1 MRGVERRMLD
11 RIGEEV
17 ARATSIVRYA
27 PQSHFSAHRHGG
39 GEEFLVLE
47 GVFEDQHGEY
57 PVGSYIRNPPASAHT
72 PGSTP
77 GCILFVKLW
86 QFAPED
92 RTHVRLDTGKMPFLR
107 TPDRP
112 GVELM
117 PLFQDSDEYVR
128 LKRWVPGA
136 AIPLPNPGGMEVL
149 VLEGS
154 FEEGGE
160 RFEPQSWLR
169 LPVGST
175 FGGRTGPAG
184 CKVWIKA
191 GHLRRAEPER
201 PTLSTRN
208 RSLTF
213 PSELL
218 RRRGREV
225 VRRLPSTRGS
235 SRSPARLCVTTPLR
249 TWGHGERVR
258 HLERS

>member
-1 MRGVERRMLD
+1 MNLNADFSARAAVHAARIPWVPSPMRGVERRMLD

-47 GVFEDQHGEY
+47 GVFEDEHGQY
-57 PVGSYIRNPPASAHT
+57 PVGSYIRNPPTSAHT
-72 PGSTP
+72 PGSTA

-86 QFAPED
+86 QCAPED

-128 LKRWVPGA
+128 LERWTPGA
-136 AIPLPNPGGMEVL
+136 AISVPNPGGMEVL

-169 LPVGST
+169 LPVGSALEA
-175 FGGRTGPAG
+175 RTGPAG
-184 CKVWIKA
+184 CKVWIKV
-191 GHLRRAEPER
+191 GHLARAR
-201 PTLSTRN
+201 NLSV
-208 RSLTF
+208 
-213 PSELL
+213 P
-218 RRRGREV
+218 
-225 VRRLPSTRGS
+225 P
-235 SRSPARLCVTTPLR
+235 
-249 TWGHGERVR
+249 
-258 HLERS
+258 